1 MMIPTDVFRR
11 LKPTN
16 QRCISVKVQIHN
28 AAYSGGARAIETSSL
43 QSGHCSG
50 AGAGKVTGGVAWR
63 IIVFPM
69 AISWPFSPNFQRSL
83 LYPTT
88 PWGNPRDVQ
97 SSAGVRYREL
107 HVMHSL
113 QESDKVNRCTW
124 TKVY

>member
-16 QRCISVKVQIHN
+16 QRCISVKVRIHN

-63 IIVFPM
+63 IIGFSPWPFHGHFM
-69 AISWPFSPNFQRSL
+69 AILPQFSEKPVVANDSL
-83 LYPTT
+83 
-88 PWGNPRDVQ
+88 G
-97 SSAGVRYREL
+97 
-107 HVMHSL
+107 
-113 QESDKVNRCTW
+113 
-124 TKVY
+124 